1 MGATGVP
8 IDLNSLLIA
17 SIAIGIAV
25 DDTIHLLHHFEAHHD
40 RGEGVEASLLAAR
53 RDAGRAVVA
62 TSLLLML
69 GFFIF
74 AGAEIE
80 PVRRFGVLV
89 GLTVVMALLTD
100 LITLPALLRLLY
112 RERSPAA
119 EAPAPH

>member
-1 MGATGVP
+1 
-8 IDLNSLLIA
+8 
-17 SIAIGIAV
+17 
-25 DDTIHLLHHFEAHHD
+25 
-40 RGEGVEASLLAAR
+40 
-53 RDAGRAVVA
+53 
-62 TSLLLML
+62 ML